1 MLINGDCLE
10 EMKSIESGS
19 VDLIVADPPYNISKK
34 SNFHTMKDR
43 TNQRT
48 GTHFGEWD
56 YTFENSWIAEV
67 DRLLKKGGWIV
78 AFNDFKNA
86 TTIYE
91 TMKENGFEYKDTL
104 IWEKSNP
111 MPRNRDRRFISNVE
125 MIQTFVK
132 KGVWTFNRQNE
143 KYEGSVLRY
152 PAESG
157 GGFKRYHPTQKN
169 LKMIEYLVKIFSN
182 ENETVLDFT
191 MGSGTTGVACK
202 NLNRKFIG
210 IELDENYFNIAK
222 DRIENHIVQEELI

>member
-1 MLINGDCLE
+1 MIQLIQGDCLE
-10 EMKSIESGS
+10 KMKDIPDGC

-56 YTFENSWIAEV
+56 YTFENSWIDEV
-67 DRLLKKGGWIV
+67 YRILKKGGWIV

-86 TTIYE
+86 TQIYE
-91 TMKENGFEYKDTL
+91 AMKEKELEYKDTL
-104 IWEKSNP
+104 VWEKSNP
-111 MPRNRDRRFISNVE
+111 MPRNRDRRFVSNIE

-132 KGVWTFNRQNE
+132 EGKWTFNRQSSS
-143 KYEGSVLRY
+143 YEGCVLRY
-152 PAESG
+152 PSESG
-157 GGFKRYHPTQKN
+157 GAFKRYHPTQKN
-169 LKMIEYLVKIFSN
+169 LKMIEYLIKVFSN
-182 ENETVLDFT
+182 EGETVLDFT

-202 NLNRKFIG
+202 NLNRNFIG

-222 DRIENHIVQEELI
+222 KRIEESK